1 MLFLTWV
8 FGVGPGLS
16 LVQPY
21 NRHETGKLALPRKE
35 EQRIGGACY
44 VGLDSLLELGRLS
57 CFLERAP
64 FPLFAFRQGRATR
77 IAAQA
82 DLFMGT
88 PVFYYFDSGKVDEF
102 LAYRIA
108 GEAEE
113 VQLVP
118 TANNASYLYAPVI
131 RIQKMPELLAGKKEF
146 PDKFMSVEVEN
157 VPSLV
162 KVGAYKTL
170 FEEPPLPLFA
180 FKEGPAWVIGTFAR
194 IDDYEEAS
202 IFFYTRTEDVPT
214 GFMKYSYDK
223 IAETTFVRRT
233 DEPGYHYIKVVKLA
247 EPHPLVQF

>member
-1 MLFLTWV
+1 M
-8 FGVGPGLS
+8 P
-16 LVQPY
+16 
-21 NRHETGKLALPRKE
+21 KKD

-44 VGLDSLLELGRLS
+44 IRLDSMLELGRLS

-64 FPLFAFRQGRATR
+64 FPLFAFKQGRGTR

-82 DLFMGT
+82 DIFMGT
-88 PVFYYFDSGKVDEF
+88 PIFYFFDSGKVDEF

-108 GEAEE
+108 GESEE
-113 VQLVP
+113 VQLVNS
-118 TANNASYLYAPVI
+118 ASNASYLYAPVI
-131 RIQKMPELLAGKKEF
+131 RVQSMPAPLAAKSEF

-157 VPSLV
+157 ISSLV

-170 FEEPPLPLFA
+170 FEEPPLPLFT
-180 FKEGPAWVIGTFAR
+180 FKQGASWVMGTFAR

-202 IFFYTRTEDVPT
+202 IFFYTHSKEEPS
-214 GFMKYSYDK
+214 GFLKYSYDK
-223 IAETTFVRRT
+223 ITETTFVKRT

>member
-1 MLFLTWV
+1 M
-8 FGVGPGLS
+8 P
-16 LVQPY
+16 
-21 NRHETGKLALPRKE
+21 KK

-64 FPLFAFRQGRATR
+64 FPLFAFRQGRLTR

-88 PVFYYFDSGKVDEF
+88 TVFYYFDTESVGEF

-108 GEAEE
+108 GEVEE

-118 TANNASYLYAPVI
+118 AANNASYLYAPVI
-131 RIQKMPELLAGKKEF
+131 RVQKLPELLTGKREF

-180 FKEGPAWVIGTFAR
+180 FKYGSAWVIGTFAR

-202 IFFYTRTEDVPT
+202 IFFYTRNNDAPT
-214 GFMKYSYDK
+214 GFVKYSYDK
-223 IAETTFVRRT
+223 ITESTFVRRT
-233 DEPGYHYIKVVKLA
+233 EEPGYHYIKVIKLA

>member
-1 MLFLTWV
+1 M
-8 FGVGPGLS
+8 
-16 LVQPY
+16 
-21 NRHETGKLALPRKE
+21 
-35 EQRIGGACY
+35 
-44 VGLDSLLELGRLS
+44 GLDSLLDLGRLS

-64 FPLFAFRQGRATR
+64 FPLFAFKQGRSTR

-88 PVFYYFDSGKVDEF
+88 PVFYYSESDLAEEF

-108 GEAEE
+108 GEVEE

-118 TANNASYLYAPVI
+118 TASNASYLYAPVI
-131 RIQKMPELLAGKKEF
+131 RVQKMPELLAGKKEF
-146 PDKFMSVEVEN
+146 SDKFMSVEVEN
-157 VPSLV
+157 LPSLV

-180 FKEGPAWVIGTFAR
+180 FRDGASWVVGTFAR

-202 IFFYTRTEDVPT
+202 IFFYARSKDTPT
-214 GFMKYSYDK
+214 GFVKYSYDK
-223 IAETTFVRRT
+223 ITESSFVKRT

>member
-1 MLFLTWV
+1 M
-8 FGVGPGLS
+8 GPGLF

-21 NRHETGKLALPRKE
+21 NWHETGTLALPKKE
-35 EQRIGGACY
+35 EPKIGGACY

-64 FPLFAFRQGRATR
+64 FPLFAFRQGRAIR

-88 PVFYYFDSGKVDEF
+88 PVFYFFDSGKVDEF

-118 TANNASYLYAPVI
+118 MANNPSYLYAPVI
-131 RIQKMPELLAGKKEF
+131 RIQKMPEPLAGKKDF

-180 FKEGPAWVIGTFAR
+180 FKEGSAWVIGTFAR

-202 IFFYTRTEDVPT
+202 IFFYTRSEDSPT
-214 GFMKYSYDK
+214 GFVKYSYDK
-223 IAETTFVRRT
+223 INETTFVRRT

-247 EPHPLVQF
+247 ERHPLVQF

>member
-1 MLFLTWV
+1 M
-8 FGVGPGLS
+8 P
-16 LVQPY
+16 
-21 NRHETGKLALPRKE
+21 KKE

-44 VGLDSLLELGRLS
+44 IRLETLLELGRLS

-64 FPLFAFRQGRATR
+64 FPLFALKQGRNAR

-88 PVFYYFDSGKVDEF
+88 PIFYYFDSPKVDEF

-108 GEAEE
+108 GELEE
-113 VQLVP
+113 VQLVSS
-118 TANNASYLYAPVI
+118 ANNASYLYAPVI
-131 RIQKMPELLAGKKEF
+131 RVQKMPPPLAAKSEF
-146 PDKFMSVEVEN
+146 TDKFMSVEVEN

-180 FKEGPAWVIGTFAR
+180 FKEGASWVVGTFAR

-202 IFFYTRTEDVPT
+202 IFFFTRVKQEPT
-214 GFMKYSYDK
+214 GFLKYSYDK
-223 IAETTFVRRT
+223 ITETAFVKRT
-233 DEPGYHYIKVVKLA
+233 DEPGYHYIKVVRLA
-247 EPHPLVQF
+247 ETHPLVQF